1 MAIVEL
7 DLVGWSVVAV
17 CAVIVGISK
26 TGVPGIGIVVV
37 PLMASILPTRSSV
50 GVLLGIL
57 ILGDVFAAGYYR
69 RHAQW
74 GHILKLLPIAFV
86 GIIVGY
92 FGLKVVNDEQLRPII
107 GVIVL
112 AMLGINYWR
121 RLAEDGEKSIPK
133 GWWFPLLMGFFAG
146 VTTMMANAAGPI
158 MIIYL
163 LAMRLPK
170 KEFVGTAAWFFF
182 VINWVKVPLGLQL
195 GLITFESVKLNLLM
209 LPFVIIGAVAG
220 IVMLR
225 KIPQKA
231 FSTTMEILAAAA
243 ALKLLLSAFGF

>member
-1 MAIVEL
+1 MEL